1 MYLTCIN
8 APEEYLSPFEL
19 ERRRKADTNLNIA
32 PLIDIVFLLL
42 IFFVLSSHFISHKG
56 FNVKLPKAVSA
67 QTQKNAQVTVFISN
81 EGEIL
86 LNEAKVEL
94 DKLKALVRSELN
106 KADSKTVVI
115 KADEDVSLGLAV
127 KVMDIAKEA
136 NADGLVISTKTAND
150 EKNK

>member
-1 MYLTCIN
+1 MSTL
-8 APEEYLSPFEL
+8 EF
-19 ERRRKADTNLNIA
+19 ERRKRSSADLNMT
-32 PLIDIVFLLL
+32 PLIDMVFLLL
-42 IFFVLSSHFISHKG
+42 IFFVLSSHFISEKG
-56 FNVKLPKAVSA
+56 FKIKLPKAVSA
-67 QTQKNAQVTVFISN
+67 QTQKNEQVTVFIN
-81 EGEIL
+81 KEGGVF

-94 DKLKALVRSELN
+94 DKLKVLVRSELN

-115 KADEDVSLGLAV
+115 KADEDVPLRFAV

>member
-1 MYLTCIN
+1 MGTL
-8 APEEYLSPFEL
+8 EF
-19 ERRRKADTNLNIA
+19 ERRKRSSADLNMT
-32 PLIDIVFLLL
+32 PLIDMVFLLL
-42 IFFVLSSHFISHKG
+42 IFFVLSSHFISEKG
-56 FNVKLPKAVSA
+56 FKIKLPKAVSA
-67 QTQKNAQVTVFISN
+67 QTQKNEQVTVFIN
-81 EGEIL
+81 KEGDVF

-94 DKLKALVRSELN
+94 DKLKVLVRSELN

-136 NADGLVISTKTAND
+136 NADGLVVSTKTAND

>member
-1 MYLTCIN
+1 MSIL
-8 APEEYLSPFEL
+8 EF
-19 ERRRKADTNLNIA
+19 ERRKRSSVGLNMA
-32 PLIDIVFLLL
+32 PLIDMVFLLL
-42 IFFVLSSHFISHKG
+42 IFFVLSSHFISEKG
-56 FNVKLPKAVSA
+56 FKIKLPKAVQA
-67 QTQKNAQVTVFISN
+67 QTQKNEQVTVFIN
-81 EGEIL
+81 KKGDIF

-94 DKLKALVRSELN
+94 DKLKVLVRSELN

>member
-1 MYLTCIN
+1 MSTL
-8 APEEYLSPFEL
+8 EF
-19 ERRRKADTNLNIA
+19 ERRKRSSVELNMT
-32 PLIDIVFLLL
+32 PLIDMVFLLL
-42 IFFVLSSHFISHKG
+42 IFFVLSSHFISEKG
-56 FNVKLPKAVSA
+56 FKIKLPKAVSA
-67 QTQKNAQVTVFISN
+67 QTQKNEQVTVFIN
-81 EGEIL
+81 KEGDVF

-94 DKLKALVRSELN
+94 DKLKVLVRSELN

-115 KADEDVSLGLAV
+115 KADKDVSLGLAV

>member
-1 MYLTCIN
+1 M
-8 APEEYLSPFEL
+8 SSFEL

-42 IFFVLSSHFISHKG
+42 IFFVLSSHFVSHKG
-56 FNVKLPKAVSA
+56 FKVKLPKAVSA
-67 QTQKNAQVTVFISN
+67 QTQKNEKVTVFIDKDGGIFLNDS
-81 EGEIL
+81 EI
-86 LNEAKVEL
+86 KF
-94 DKLKALVRSELN
+94 DQLKSLIRSELT
-106 KADSKTVVI
+106 KANSKTVVI

>member
-1 MYLTCIN
+1 MSLL
-8 APEEYLSPFEL
+8 EF

-56 FNVKLPKAVSA
+56 FKVKLPKAA
-67 QTQKNAQVTVFISN
+67 GARTQKNERVTVFIDK
-81 EGEIL
+81 EGGIF
-86 LNEAKVEL
+86 LN
-94 DKLKALVRSELN
+94 DLKIRMDQLENFIRLEMN
-106 KADSKTVVI
+106 RTNSKTVVI
-115 KADEDVSLGLAV
+115 NADEDVPLGLAV

-150 EKNK
+150 EKNE